1 MDTVHLEHDHSQDS
15 SCFLSSD
22 FSEASNR
29 AFRGSNEEVSKMAK
43 KEHKQGNISIEN
55 IKKELVSQITGLTE
69 VQSDQAGVQLTK
81 EIYGKKIA
89 VNVYIQ
95 ASSENDIALVEVQLL
110 AKPFV
115 NEAKKI
121 ETKISGKHN
130 DTVLLIKKAIRS
142 CRMLHGIKI
151 EIDSIVKDFEA
162 S

>member
-1 MDTVHLEHDHSQDS
+1 MV
-15 SCFLSSD
+15 
-22 FSEASNR
+22 
-29 AFRGSNEEVSKMAK
+29 K
-43 KEHKQGNISIEN
+43 KENKQENAGTEN
-55 IKKELVSQITGLTE
+55 IKKELMSQITGLVE
-69 VQSDQAGVQLTK
+69 VPSEQEIIHLAK

-95 ASSENDIALVEVQLL
+95 ASGKDDTALIEVQLL

-121 ETKISGKHN
+121 ETKVSGKHN
-130 DTVLLIKKAIRS
+130 DVISLVKKAIRS

-151 EIDSIVKDFEA
+151 EIDSIVSDFEA

>member
-1 MDTVHLEHDHSQDS
+1 MEHDYGESFS
-15 SCFLSSD
+15 YFFSFD
-22 FSEASNR
+22 FGKASNR

-43 KEHKQGNISIEN
+43 KEYKQENIGIEN
-55 IKKELVSQITGLTE
+55 IKEELVSQISGLVE
-69 VQSDQAGVQLTK
+69 VQSDQANIQLTK

-89 VNVYIQ
+89 VNVYIH
-95 ASSENDIALVEVQLL
+95 ASSEDDMALIEVQLL

-121 ETKISGKHN
+121 ETKISGKHS

-151 EIDSIVKDFEA
+151 EIDSIVNDFNRE
-162 S
+162 